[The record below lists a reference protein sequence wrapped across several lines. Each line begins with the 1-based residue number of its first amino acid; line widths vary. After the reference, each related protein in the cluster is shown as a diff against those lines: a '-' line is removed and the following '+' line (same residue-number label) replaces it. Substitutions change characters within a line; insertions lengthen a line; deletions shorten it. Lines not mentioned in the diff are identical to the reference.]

1 MNLRYVKLASG
12 SFAFLVFA
20 MAAFAKSPAAGSSGE
35 AAIQNGF
42 QLEEVSRSPYQQV
55 SGEILVRYRNAVSR
69 HSRSLIHAR
78 LGTKAVKEFKH
89 IKGTELVKIPRGMS
103 VHDAVKKF
111 SECPDVLYAE
121 PNFRVAAQAMP
132 NDPQFPLQWGL
143 YNTVEYGVA
152 GADIHA
158 LAAWELTTGGG
169 NAVVAVI
176 DTGVDYTH
184 PDLADN
190 MFRNEADCNN
200 NGIDDDGNGYVDDC
214 HGINVV
220 DGNSNPMDDDSHGTH
235 VAGIIG
241 AAGNNSIGITGVNWT
256 TRILA
261 CKFLDYE
268 GFGTT
273 GGAIECLDY
282 LAEMK
287 DRGVNI
293 VASNNS
299 WGFWGE
305 YSQALRD
312 AIDAQRQRGILFI
325 AAAGDAEL
333 PGDNAY
339 RQIVPCSYNLP
350 NVVCVA
356 STGAV
361 DNLSNF
367 SNYGKQVVHI
377 GAPGQGIISTVP
389 VGFGSYATMSG
400 SSMAAPM
407 VAGVVGLIHAYYP
420 GSDWLS
426 VRNRILAGAD
436 VKEGLVETTITGRRL
451 NAYGALACGNSTVL
465 GRLRPIGPSLMT
477 AVGVPIEI
485 SALHINCTGPNGEVA
500 VTVSPAGETVTLLDN
515 GQGNDLFAG
524 DGVYTGSWTPSS
536 GGDFTLTF
544 SNDDNVTVHVDPD
557 LQAGFPVKAFHA
569 SGGGGGAMHTLIAN
583 VNGKAGFQ
591 IFTTSLYAGP
601 LNAWDSAG
609 ATLPG
614 WPFETGGPSH
624 PTAGEL
630 STTSVGNE
638 IAMASVRNILAVDGI
653 GSMLPG
659 WPINQHLY
667 TMSSSPALADVDGD
681 GLDEIFV
688 VQGDLNLNGFKANG
702 TALAGWPVADNFL
715 YSNTPAIVNLDG
727 DGDLEIIEGLGNIN
741 GEGYLYAYH
750 HDGTPVVG
758 FPATFTGYLFASVA
772 VGDVDG
778 DGQSEIVV
786 IGKTGSYWTQHAEA
800 LIFSG
805 SGALKRSIPLAGNT
819 FNGTIPALADLDG
832 DSVQEIIVQTEKTQM
847 TDHTGYPE
855 GAINV
860 VRGDGTNYPG
870 WPVMLP
876 SGYQIGNSAPVI
888 GDADGDGLPDIVLT
902 LREYDDESTDMTG
915 LVLVYSRNG
924 VLHPHFPKTLPIGPG
939 AVPAIADID
948 ADGRN
953 EIIITG
959 NYWGA
964 DIGLYSGYYYKV
976 WVYDLGGPSYGP
988 VLWGQFMGNARHTGT
1003 SFTVNPSPLAH
1014 RVLRLTAG
1022 SGGAVTSLPNGIN
1035 CGSDCSE
1042 YYVSGTS
1049 IVLTANAAYGYQFGL
1064 WGGACAGQQG
1074 STCTLV
1080 MDADKS
1086 VVVQFA
1092 LLQYRLTIAHS
1103 GDGSGTVTVN
1113 TGGINCGTA
1122 CTAMFGSD
1130 TSITLTATAA
1140 SGSTFSN
1147 WSGVCASYGLNC
1159 PVTMT
1164 SDLSMT
1170 ATFKKNS
1177 SINGDGKPDILW
1189 RNASTGENY
1198 VWYMDGVTVLGGGN
1212 LPMVADQ
1219 NWKVVGVADFNND
1232 GKPDILW
1239 RYAATGDNYVWYM
1252 DGVTVLGGGNLPM
1265 VTNQNWKVVG
1275 ASDFNKDSR
1284 SDILWR
1290 NVSTGENYVWY
1301 LDGVTVLGGGN
1312 LPTVADQNW
1321 KVVGISDFNKDSR
1334 SDILWRNASTGENYV
1349 WYLDGVTVL
1358 GGGNLPTVAD
1368 QNWKV
1373 VGAGDFNKDSK
1384 PDILWRNA
1392 SIGENYVWYLD
1403 GVKVLG
1409 GGNLPT
1415 VADQNWTIVP

>member
-20 MAAFAKSPAAGSSGE
+20 IAAFAKSPATRSSDE

-42 QLEEVSRSPYQQV
+42 HLEEASRLPYQQV
-55 SGEILVRYRNAVSR
+55 SGEILVRYRNSVSR

-78 LGTKAVKEFKH
+78 LGTKVVKEFKH
-89 IKGTELVKIPRGMS
+89 IKKTELVRIPRGMS

-111 SECPDVLYAE
+111 SEYPNVLYAE
-121 PNFRVAAQAMP
+121 PNFRVAAQAIP

-152 GADIHA
+152 GADINA
-158 LAAWELTTGGG
+158 LAAWDLTTGGE
-169 NAVVAVI
+169 NTVVAVI

-220 DGNSNPMDDDSHGTH
+220 DGNSDPMDDDSHGTH
-235 VAGIIG
+235 IAGIIG
-241 AAGNNSIGITGVNWT
+241 AAGNNSVGITGVNWT

-261 CKFLDYE
+261 CKFLDSE

-273 GGAIECLDY
+273 AGAIECLDY

-299 WGFWGE
+299 WGFGLN
-305 YSQALRD
+305 SQALRD
-312 AIDAQRQRGILFI
+312 AIDEQRQRGILFI

-339 RQIVPCSYNLP
+339 LQILPCSYDLP

-361 DNLSNF
+361 DNLSYF

-377 GAPGQGIISTVP
+377 GAPGQEIISTVP
-389 VGFGSYATMSG
+389 VGFGSYETMSG
-400 SSMAAPM
+400 SSMAAPF
-407 VAGVVGLIHAYYP
+407 VAGVAGLINAYYP

-426 VRNRILAGAD
+426 IRNRILAGGD
-436 VKEGLVETTITGRRL
+436 VKEGLAETTITGRRL
-451 NAYGALACGNSTVL
+451 NAYGALTCGNSTVL
-465 GRLRPIGPSLMT
+465 GRLRPLGPSLMT
-477 AVGVPIEI
+477 AVGVPIEL
-485 SALHINCTGPNGEVA
+485 SALHINCIGPNGEVT
-500 VTVSPAGETVTLLDN
+500 VTVSPTGETVTLVDN
-515 GQGNDLFAG
+515 GLGNDLVAG
-524 DGVYTGSWTPSS
+524 DGIYTGSWTPSS
-536 GGDFTLTF
+536 GGTFTLAF
-544 SNDDNVTVHVDPD
+544 PNDDNVTVNVDPD
-557 LQAGFPVKAFHA
+557 LQAGFPVKALHT
-569 SGGGGGAMHTLIAN
+569 SGSGGGAMHTLIAN
-583 VNGKAGFQ
+583 VNGDARLQ

-614 WPFETGGPSH
+614 WPLETGGPSH

-638 IAMASVRNILAVDGI
+638 IAMANGRDLLAVDGI
-653 GSMLPG
+653 GALLPG

-667 TMSSSPALADVDGD
+667 TMSCSPALADVDSD

-688 VQGDLNLNGFKANG
+688 VQGDFKLNGFGANG
-702 TALAGWPVADNFL
+702 TALAGWPVVDNFPDG
-715 YSNTPAIVNLDG
+715 STPAIIDLDG
-727 DGDLEIIEGLGNIN
+727 DGDLEVIEGLGNIN
-741 GEGYLYAYH
+741 GEGFLYAYH

-758 FPATFTGYLFASVA
+758 FPATFTGYLHASVV

-778 DGQSEIVV
+778 DGHPEIVV
-786 IGKTGSYWTQHAEA
+786 IDKTGSLWTQHAEA
-800 LIFSG
+800 LIYSG

-819 FNGTIPALADLDG
+819 FFGTMPALADLDG
-832 DSVQEIIVQTEKTQM
+832 DGVQEIIVQTEKTQM

-902 LREYDDESTDMTG
+902 LREYDDGATDTTG

-924 VLHPHFPKTLPIGPG
+924 VLHPHFPKTLPIGAG

-964 DIGLYSGYYYKV
+964 DIGLYSGYYDKV

-988 VLWGQFMGNARHTGT
+988 TLWGQFMGNARHTGA
-1003 SFTVNPSPLAH
+1003 SVTVNPNPRAYRL
-1014 RVLRLTAG
+1014 LRLAAG
-1022 SGGAVTSLPNGIN
+1022 SGGSVTSNPNGIN
-1035 CGSDCSE
+1035 CGSDCSKS
-1042 YYVSGTS
+1042 YVRGTS
-1049 IVLTANAAYGYQFGL
+1049 IVLTAEAADGYRFDL

-1086 VVVQFA
+1086 VSAQFA
-1092 LLQYRLTIAHS
+1092 LLQYRLTVALS
-1103 GDGSGTVTVN
+1103 GSGSGTVTASA
-1113 TGGINCGTA
+1113 GGINCGSA
-1122 CTAMFGSD
+1122 CTAMFDSN
-1130 TSITLTATAA
+1130 TPITLTAAAA

-1147 WSGVCASYGLNC
+1147 WSGVCASSGLNC

-1164 SDLSMT
+1164 SDLSVT

-1177 SINGDGKPDILW
+1177 TTS
-1189 RNASTGENY
+1189 
-1198 VWYMDGVTVLGGGN
+1198 GGGSSKSSGGKCFIATAAYGSSMAEDVVILRQFRDRHLLSNN
-1212 LPMVADQ
+1212 LGRVFVNWYYRNSPPVAALISQ
-1219 NWKVVGVADFNND
+1219 HK
-1232 GKPDILW
+1232 LL
-1239 RYAATGDNYVWYM
+1239 RAATRTALFPIVSAIKHPWAACLLL
-1252 DGVTVLGGGNLPM
+1252 VTSGILLMAGKKA
-1265 VTNQNWKVVG
+1265 WKSMEKIHAVHE
-1275 ASDFNKDSR
+1275 AEKS
-1284 SDILWR
+1284 
-1290 NVSTGENYVWY
+1290 
-1301 LDGVTVLGGGN
+1301 
-1312 LPTVADQNW
+1312 
-1321 KVVGISDFNKDSR
+1321 
-1334 SDILWRNASTGENYV
+1334 
-1349 WYLDGVTVL
+1349 
-1358 GGGNLPTVAD
+1358 
-1368 QNWKV
+1368 
-1373 VGAGDFNKDSK
+1373 
-1384 PDILWRNA
+1384 
-1392 SIGENYVWYLD
+1392 
-1403 GVKVLG
+1403 
-1409 GGNLPT
+1409 
-1415 VADQNWTIVP
+1415 